1 MKTKYRALLIRLAGD
16 STPTEYGEKL
26 AKFHIRHFLKTT
38 ILNCGIYHRN
48 YCGDNTMTLKVARAE
63 NILFF
68 EFILAMI

>member
-1 MKTKYRALLIRLAGD
+1 MRFAGD
-16 STPTEYGEKL
+16 STLAEEGEKL
-26 AKFHIRHFLKTT
+26 TKFHKRDFLKTT

-48 YCGDNTMTLKVARAE
+48 YCGDNTMTLKDDRAE